1 MENLTSAQL
10 AAFILGIIF
19 SIFSVVAVLIAIK
32 KTNKLKM
39 STGTLLLL
47 MAMPFIAFV
56 AWFYLAF
63 SFIKGFGN
71 KEFLTLMIAI
81 LSALVICIMI
91 VVVSLALYKR
101 SKKLMTENEISQIIE
116 ESADE
121 EDYEDEDDELELKPQ
136 TVLVLP
142 ENTEVKISKAD
153 KASNLIEDKK
163 EIEKDAPAEK
173 IDNNLDKKEIEKDAP
188 AEKIDVNL
196 DKEVLTENET
206 PAEELTLKE
215 PPVDETVEQYEEETV
230 ESDEQNQESQETEQL
245 DNTAEEQSIEDL
257 DEEDLDKKFDE
268 LLEMLKNEPVIRD
281 TDELDDMADDV
292 IDDFQEDMGKK
303 KSDKKDDE

>member
-153 KASNLIEDKK
+153 KASNLIEDKE

-173 IDNNLDKKEIEKDAP
+173 IDD
-188 AEKIDVNL
+188 NL

>member
-142 ENTEVKISKAD
+142 ENTEVKIS
-153 KASNLIEDKK
+153 
-163 EIEKDAPAEK
+163 
-173 IDNNLDKKEIEKDAP
+173 
-188 AEKIDVNL
+188 
-196 DKEVLTENET
+196 
-206 PAEELTLKE
+206 
-215 PPVDETVEQYEEETV
+215 
-230 ESDEQNQESQETEQL
+230 
-245 DNTAEEQSIEDL
+245 
-257 DEEDLDKKFDE
+257 
-268 LLEMLKNEPVIRD
+268 
-281 TDELDDMADDV
+281 
-292 IDDFQEDMGKK
+292 
-303 KSDKKDDE
+303 

>member
-163 EIEKDAPAEK
+163 EIEKDSTAEK
-173 IDNNLDKKEIEKDAP
+173 IDNNLDKEEIEKDA
-188 AEKIDVNL
+188 
-196 DKEVLTENET
+196 

>member
-163 EIEKDAPAEK
+163 EIEKDSTAEK
-173 IDNNLDKKEIEKDAP
+173 IDD
-188 AEKIDVNL
+188 NL

-303 KSDKKDDE
+303 KSGKKDDE